1 MIGRGTRIYE
11 PEKLMFR
18 VFDYTGATALFGTE
32 FISPPPP
39 PPPSEGPKPPPPPPP
54 PPIKVKGVQVDVV
67 DTGRFNLMNKDGRL
81 TRVTPQEYQQRLI
94 DELTAA
100 VPTLA
105 EFRTRWLAPAQRQEL
120 MAELAAHNLI
130 PELLREAA
138 HMEAY
143 DEFDVLAAF
152 AYRVQPLTRAQRA
165 AKFGD
170 TGPAWLI
177 QLPQP
182 TAKVIRKIV
191 KQFEKAGTGAL
202 ETGQLWKT
210 IGEPNALETLRQGGQ
225 PAALLRKTKEAL
237 LAA

>member
-1 MIGRGTRIYE
+1 M
-11 PEKLMFR
+11 
-18 VFDYTGATALFGTE
+18 
-32 FISPPPP
+32 
-39 PPPSEGPKPPPPPPP
+39 
-54 PPIKVKGVQVDVV
+54 QVDVV
-67 DTGRFNLMNKDGRL
+67 DTGRFNLMAKDGRL

-94 DELTAA
+94 AELTAA

-105 EFRTRWLAPAQRQEL
+105 EFRARWLDPAQRQEL
-120 MAELAAHNLI
+120 IAELAAQNLI
-130 PELLREAA
+130 PDLLREAA

-143 DEFDVLAAF
+143 DEFDVLAAL
-152 AYRVQPLTRAQRA
+152 AYRVPPLTRAQRA

-202 ETGQLWKT
+202 ETGQLWST
-210 IGEPNALETLRQGGQ
+210 IGEPNALATLRQGGP
-225 PAALLRKTKEAL
+225 PAELLRKTKETL
-237 LAA
+237 FAA